1 MPYIKIWIHLIFST
15 KNRDQLI
22 HVQLKPQLLKHIKE
36 DSIKKNIFID
46 FMNCVSDHI
55 HLLISLNSEQSIS
68 KVAQLIKGESSHW
81 VNDNK
86 LQNYKFEWQDEYIA
100 VSVSNSM
107 VNKVRDYIW
116 NQEEHHRKKSFAEE
130 YEMFLEKYGFKKI
143 MRK

>member
-1 MPYIKIWIHLIFST
+1 MPYLKIWIHFIWST
-15 KNRDQLI
+15 KNRDKIITKQF
-22 HVQLKPQLLKHIKE
+22 KPKLLSHIKE
-36 DSIKKNIFID
+36 NSGNKNIFID
-46 FMNCVSDHI
+46 TMNCVDDHI
-55 HLLISLNSEQSIS
+55 HLLISLGSKQTIS

-81 VNDNK
+81 VNDKK
-86 LQNYKFEWQDEYIA
+86 LLNYKFEWQDDYIA